1 MDPFVHFSSKLQAFG
16 KLSNVIAIIRESPDT
31 KSSEKKNRQIL
42 EIWKNSQLH
51 NSFDLQQFDK
61 HGKVYVDGN
70 LFIYSIQKFIVNF
83 VIDLFYKG
91 TFGCLEFSPDEKQL
105 VYLAEK
111 KEPKKQSF
119 LQFGLTSPAD
129 GVKVV
134 QYFKYPH

>member
-1 MDPFVHFSSKLQAFG
+1 M
-16 KLSNVIAIIRESPDT
+16 
-31 KSSEKKNRQIL
+31 
-42 EIWKNSQLH
+42 
-51 NSFDLQQFDK
+51 
-61 HGKVYVDGN
+61 
-70 LFIYSIQKFIVNF
+70 VNF
-83 VIDLFYKG
+83 VNDLFYKG

-134 QYFKYPH
+134 Q